1 MTTVT
6 ASLHHPPAG
15 ACRFRR
21 RPTVALVP
29 AKTDAMP
36 PIVAESHRRMQRRRP
51 ILNDGRQFTL

>member
-21 RPTVALVP
+21 RPHCRPGACERRC
-29 AKTDAMP
+29 DA
-36 PIVAESHRRMQRRRP
+36 AE
-51 ILNDGRQFTL
+51 